1 MPEARRRTHER
12 NPEDPRP
19 DGRPGC
25 GKRLAASAGTTAGT
39 GIKNQATAT
48 WDNPDTAVGGALSTL
63 SNEVTT
69 TVNAIT
75 GFDIVYSDS
84 SSDDTSAS
92 TPTANYDKANVLASD
107 TVTTKYTVVNN
118 SNIDSY
124 VVNITA
130 DTTGTG
136 SAPTSVQYFADDNND
151 GVADNTTALT
161 SVTLANGGVKHI
173 VQVITIPTGA
183 TAGQTYSASPKGT
196 APAGSTGTA
205 PSTVSFT
212 GYNEASNQNTAGT
225 PATNGDLQYTRATIY
240 TPTLTEIP
248 NTPGSTTVVPPTGD
262 PSLPNNPV
270 TPPGTPGDP
279 SDPSTPGY
287 GDPTQTP
294 TPGNPGT
301 SIGVSGNVQTAYPPS
316 GVTTVTF
323 KNQVNN
329 SGAMSD
335 TVKLFP
341 TDGTGNP
348 IGTNNGDGSF
358 TLPDG
363 SVVRFLSSTGAALP
377 LVGGYPTVT
386 APAGNNAPYRTQ
398 ISSFPI
404 SSTDPV
410 PTTVLIGISSGNK
423 ASSLGVSADATTT
436 DKIMPPG
443 LLFGDNSGGT
453 ATPGDKGPGN
463 AAQGVD
469 PSAAASSTPVA
480 DAGVNSDS
488 AAVFPMLLRNTGEYN
503 DTYTLDSTTLTF
515 TTTSGGSATA
525 TVRYYYSDGTELTK
539 NSSGQYITKLVSAN
553 SGLTVY
559 AVVNVPSNAAATN
572 GTTGGANPD
581 VVFNQKATANYS
593 GLVVNDTNDQITVK
607 TVGGVTVSKYQKV
620 GSAPS
625 QVAGEKSATNANPQ
639 DTIYYAI
646 VAKNNYN
653 TAVKNFFLKDSLNAN
668 TDLVSVSGSGTG
680 TLIYSTDGT
689 TWNTTAP
696 TSGTNFY
703 VAVDDAATTGYQP
716 GSLASGATLT
726 MNFVVKVK

>member
-1 MPEARRRTHER
+1 MKVTPKILALMAALAA
-12 NPEDPRP
+12 
-19 DGRPGC
+19 GSA
-25 GKRLAASAGTTAGT
+25 LAASAGTTAGT
-39 GIKNQATAT
+39 GIQNKATAT
-48 WDNPDTAVGGALSTL
+48 WDNPDTAVGGNLSVD
-63 SNEVTT
+63 SNTVTT
-69 TVNAIT
+69 TVSAIT

-84 SSDDTSAS
+84 STDDTSAS
-92 TPTANYDKANVLASD
+92 TPTANYDKVNVLAGD

-118 SNIDSY
+118 SNIDGY
-124 VVNITA
+124 VVNIAA

-136 SAPTSVQYFADDNND
+136 SAPSSVQYFADDNND
-151 GVADNTTALT
+151 GVADNTTALN
-161 SVTLANGGVKHI
+161 SVTLTNGGVKRI
-173 VQVITIPTGA
+173 VQVITIPAGA

-196 APAGSTGTA
+196 APAGSTGTN
-205 PSTVSFT
+205 TVSFT
-212 GYNEASNQNTAGT
+212 GYNEASNQNTPGT

-240 TPTLTEIP
+240 TPTLTEVP
-248 NTPGSTTVVPPTGD
+248 SAPGGTIVTPPTGD
-262 PSLPNNPV
+262 PSKPNNPV
-270 TPPGTPGDP
+270 SPPGTTGDP

-386 APAGNNAPYRTQ
+386 APAGNSVSYRTQ

-410 PTTVLIGISSGNK
+410 PTTIVIGISSGNK

-443 LLFGDNSGGT
+443 LLFGDSNSGT

-463 AAQGVD
+463 ASQWVD
-469 PSAAASSTPVA
+469 PAGSVSGTPVA
-480 DAGVNSDS
+480 DAGVNTD
-488 AAVFPMLLRNTGEYN
+488 ATAVFPMLLKNTGEYN
-503 DTYTLDSTTLTF
+503 DTYTLDSATLTF
-515 TTTSGGSATA
+515 TTTSGGSATT
-525 TVRYYYSDGTELTK
+525 TVRYYYGDGTELTK

-553 SGLTVY
+553 SSLTVY

-572 GTTGGANPD
+572 GTTGGTNPD

-593 GLVVNDTNDQITVK
+593 GLVVNDTNDEIAVK
-607 TVGGVTVSKYQKV
+607 TVGGVTVNKYQKV

-625 QVAGEKSATNANPQ
+625 QVAGEKLDTNANPQ

-653 TAVKNFFLKDSLNAN
+653 TAVKNFSLKDSLNTN
-668 TDLVSVSGSGTG
+668 TTFVSVSGSGTG
-680 TLIYSTDGT
+680 TVIYSTNGT
-689 TWNTTAP
+689 SWSTTAP
-696 TSGTNFY
+696 TTGTDFY
-703 VAVDDAATTGYQP
+703 VAVDDAATAGLQP